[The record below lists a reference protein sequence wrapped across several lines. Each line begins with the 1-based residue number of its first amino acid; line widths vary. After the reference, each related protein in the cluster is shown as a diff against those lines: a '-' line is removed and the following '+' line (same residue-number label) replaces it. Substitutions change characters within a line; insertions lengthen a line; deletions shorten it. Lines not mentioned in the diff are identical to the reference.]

1 MRLIT
6 RGDLDGLACA
16 VIITTF
22 EDISEI
28 VLVHPQDVT
37 DGRAEVHAGDIVANL
52 PFHPNAGLWFDHH
65 LLTSSNQKPPE
76 SFEGKYAQA
85 PSAALLVWEHYGKDP
100 RFDRL
105 IEETNRLDS
114 AQLERTDVTDPQGYI
129 LLGFTLDSRTGLGA
143 FEFYFRECV
152 DWVKTQPVED
162 VLRQPLVAERV
173 RRMRTEDASFRKALE
188 AHSRQEGNVVVTDF
202 RGEFMPPVGNRFLI
216 YTLFPEANVSMR
228 IHWGPQQ
235 DFAVVAV
242 GHSIFNR
249 TCATRVGDLMS
260 QFGGGGHVGAGS
272 TPIPVD
278 SADAKIQE
286 ILDTLIAN
294 G

>member
-16 VIITTF
+16 VIITTY

-28 VLVHPQDVT
+28 VLVHPQDISDRRV
-37 DGRAEVHAGDIVANL
+37 EVHDGDLIANL
-52 PFHPNAGLWFDHH
+52 PYHPKCGLWFDHH
-65 LLTSSNQKPPE
+65 LMSRSDRKPPE
-76 SFEGKYAQA
+76 SFNGRYAQA
-85 PSAALLVWEHYGKDP
+85 PSAAQLVWEHYGQDP
-100 RFDRL
+100 RFERL
-105 IEETNRLDS
+105 VDETNRLDS
-114 AQLERTDVTDPQGYI
+114 AQLELTDVTNPQGYI

-152 DWVKTQPVED
+152 DWVKKMPVEE

-173 RRMRTEDASFRKALE
+173 RRMKSEDAGFRKALE
-188 AHSRQEGNVVVTDF
+188 ANSRLEGNVVVTDF
-202 RGEFMPPVGNRFLI
+202 RSEFMPPIGNRFLV

-228 IHWGPQQ
+228 IHWGPDQ

-249 TCATRVGDLMS
+249 TCTTRVGDLMARY
-260 QFGGGGHVGAGS
+260 GGGGHVGAGS

-286 ILDTLIAN
+286 ILDTLVAN